1 MAVLGISL
9 IAAITFF
16 VTWYCI
22 SVRRKQHK
30 AREVLRWIQS
40 AMAGRGQVTGIS
52 WIGATKFRVP
62 LRLACGAFQ
71 RAWVLVE
78 LLPQQTPVQWFYHKV
93 RSQHEVLTFQA
104 DLDCPPAFSLH
115 VHNFRWVARS
125 SRRSPVNHPGWKF
138 ECLQPMIISTRADSQ
153 KEIACAMASLT
164 RTDGSEFVN
173 VSFQR
178 SSPHFSVTMRL
189 EFLSPGSPSRVYML
203 DAMRELAAG
212 ASASL
217 F

>member
-16 VTWYCI
+16 VAWYC
-22 SVRRKQHK
+22 VATRRRQRK

-52 WIGATKFRVP
+52 WMGATKFRVP
-62 LRLACGAFQ
+62 LRLTCGIFQ

-78 LLPQQTPVQWFYHKV
+78 LLPQQTPAQWFYNKI
-93 RSQHEVLTFQA
+93 RSRHEALTFQA

-115 VHNFRWVARS
+115 VHNFRWVASS
-125 SRRSPVNHPGWKF
+125 SRRSPINHPGWKF
-138 ECLQPMIISTRADSQ
+138 ECLQPMIISTRADNQ

-173 VSFQR
+173 ISFQR

-189 EFLSPGSPSRVYML
+189 ESLSPGSPSRVYML
-203 DAMRELAAG
+203 DAMRELAG
-212 ASASL
+212 SASASL

>member
-9 IAAITFF
+9 VVAIAFF

-22 SVRRKQHK
+22 SVRRKQQK
-30 AREVLRWIQS
+30 AREVLRWIQA

-52 WIGATKFRVP
+52 WQGATKFRVP
-62 LRLACGAFQ
+62 LRLACGVFQ

-78 LLPQQTPVQWFYHKV
+78 LLPQQTPLQWLYYKLRG
-93 RSQHEVLTFQA
+93 RSEVLTFQA
-104 DLDCPPAFSLH
+104 DLDFAPTFSLH

-138 ECLQPMIISTRADSQ
+138 ECLQPMLISTRPDSQ

-164 RTDGSEFVN
+164 RSDGSEFVDI
-173 VSFQR
+173 SFQR
-178 SSPHFSVTMRL
+178 SSPHFSATVRL
-189 EFLSPGSPSRVYML
+189 ESLSPGSPSRVYIL
-203 DAMRELAAG
+203 DAMREVAG
-212 ASASL
+212 SASASL